1 MSNITL
7 AEQIKNVGA
16 CMTDAECRLMLDWGK
31 TADQAQKLIA
41 ANLGMSLLNRWYPW
55 WRVADEYVGAHRQ
68 WQELLV
74 KQEQE
79 WRDAERDAR
88 AALLATCPF
97 QSGDQVRR
105 RDGTIGIVRY
115 AFVQTGHPDRVK
127 IAVDWPAPNRI
138 GGDGWR
144 RSTVL
149 ASALT
154 LAT

>member
-1 MSNITL
+1 MTDLTI

-41 ANLGMSLLNRWYPW
+41 ANLGVPLMNRFYPW

-68 WQELLV
+68 WRELIE

-79 WRDAERDAR
+79 QRDAEKNAR
-88 AALLATCPF
+88 AALLASCPF
-97 QSGDQVRR
+97 KVGDRVRR
-105 RDGTIGIVRY
+105 RNGAIGIVRY
-115 AFVQTGHPDRVK
+115 AFVQTGRADRVK
-127 IAVDWPAPNRI
+127 VAVDWPAPHRI
-138 GGDGWR
+138 GGDGWH

-149 ASALT
+149 ASALV
-154 LAT
+154 LV